1 MYDLKKMV
9 GKYKCT
15 GSPSLLMLCACIY
28 IYLNDLKQV
37 CFINGRVKI
46 QCYVYVNKVC
56 QSACITQ
63 NDKW

>member
-46 QCYVYVNKVC
+46 QCYVYVN
-56 QSACITQ
+56 
-63 NDKW
+63 